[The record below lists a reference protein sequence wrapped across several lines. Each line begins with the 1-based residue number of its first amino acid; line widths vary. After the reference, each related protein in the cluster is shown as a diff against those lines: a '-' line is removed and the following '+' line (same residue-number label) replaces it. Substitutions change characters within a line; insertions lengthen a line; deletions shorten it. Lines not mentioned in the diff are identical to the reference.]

1 MQKVCLYLEKLAL
14 VQHRPDAR
22 QSELT
27 DVVVTDISLLRLPPA
42 LVRPYEYLVNA
53 EVPSLVRLP
62 QTTVFC
68 HTGFL
73 AQFESVTLIIHF
85 SHREGE
91 AQNLLIKLCEAC
103 GFTDV
108 FGSLLGPLREVPQD
122 TVGFSKVFKQV
133 LQWAN
138 KGDNTNQN
146 KFFSCISYILID
158 LQSIWKLN

>member
-42 LVRPYEYLVNA
+42 LVRPYEYLV
-53 EVPSLVRLP
+53 PSLVRLP

-85 SHREGE
+85 SYREGE

-122 TVGFSKVFKQV
+122 TVGLSKFFKQV
-133 LQWAN
+133 LQMAN

-146 KFFSCISYILID
+146 KFFSCISLFLIF
-158 LQSIWKLN
+158 